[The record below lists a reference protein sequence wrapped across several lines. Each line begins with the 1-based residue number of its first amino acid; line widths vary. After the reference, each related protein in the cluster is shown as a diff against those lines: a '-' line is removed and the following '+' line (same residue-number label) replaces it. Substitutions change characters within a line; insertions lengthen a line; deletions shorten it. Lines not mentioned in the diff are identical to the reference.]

1 MLTQCSRDQVVF
13 DLWVVFRDNVAEQL
27 DSLGGTVVPILEK
40 SAPTP
45 FNWSGISTA
54 IQHFTKQKNG
64 FGAVGDFECLRI
76 MESRFAIFVEQ
87 PVVIAF
93 DRELLE
99 WLSHGCWSVSIRS
112 GDSDYD
118 DYDSNSLISYRGF
131 HIFTGI

>member
-13 DLWVVFRDNVAEQL
+13 DLWVVFRDNVTEQL

-54 IQHFTKQKNG
+54 IQHFTKPKNG

-93 DRELLE
+93 DREYGIFAVFANRCAFIASVGSK
-99 WLSHGCWSVSIRS
+99 WSNQSDSHG
-112 GDSDYD
+112 
-118 DYDSNSLISYRGF
+118 
-131 HIFTGI
+131 